1 MVKLLMCAAFVVVA
15 WFVMQH
21 FGWVSYSAVGTRA
34 NLFGC
39 LGLLVCGI
47 VVGKGSG
54 K

>member
-1 MVKLLMCAAFVVVA
+1 MIKLLLCAAFVVVV
-15 WFVMQH
+15 WFFMQH
-21 FGWVSYSAVGTRA
+21 MGWVSYTRMGTSA

>member
-1 MVKLLMCAAFVVVA
+1 MVKLLLCGAFVVVA
-15 WFVMQH
+15 WFVMMH
-21 FGWVSYSAVGTRA
+21 MGWVSYTHTGTSA

-39 LGLLVCGI
+39 LGLLICGI